1 MRTNSDGDWKK
12 IYGHIVIEPSGK
24 PWSSE
29 IRGHIT
35 IEIRRTG
42 KRVLYRGRCE
52 LLDTL
57 DESVAETV
65 KLTAKELRD
74 IGYFD
79 RLSKYIKRKYKYQP
93 IFVSNPF

>member
-24 PWSSE
+24 PWCSL

-42 KRVLYRGRCE
+42 KRVSYRGRCE

-65 KLTAKELRD
+65 KLTAKELRG
-74 IGYFD
+74 IGYLD